1 MSSNNI
7 GSIYATTISSEKYII
22 IASQNIELS
31 GNIIIN
37 NNLQAIGNV
46 KINGNL
52 DASNVYTKNQ
62 VYSKPEIDNSFT
74 NVYTKNQVYS
84 KPEIDNSFTNV
95 YTKNQVY
102 SKSQIDASLSN
113 VYTNSLDVC
122 GNVTFRGSTLYV
134 PSSFTI
140 DPFGYEVNTGTVVI
154 NGNLVVQGET
164 TTINSSVVDI
174 SDKILVLASNASNS
188 LHADGAGFEISG
200 AKVNLLYNNSSN
212 TFRSSIG
219 MSISGN
225 VVPVSNGVGSLG
237 ETGKIWDIAYIRE
250 LNVTNFTNSIDGAK
264 IANGTISST
273 QIENGS
279 ILTVD
284 ISDHAITHAKLSS
297 DCIQSH
303 NIVDGTIMDVDISA
317 NAAIA
322 FSKINASLA
331 ITDTHISATAAI
343 SGSKIANTTIT
354 ATQIANATIT
364 ATQIANT
371 TITGTQIANA
381 SITSDK
387 INQTNNWTFSQ
398 LTSTTANIRDVSATN
413 IEVSGNIVPLLSIT
427 SNLGSS
433 LKRWSKIFANDLSI
447 NTINGQSYSGGSSI
461 VLTSVASNI
470 IPSGTNTYNLGSTTQ
485 FWKNAYINDI
495 CGGNIYSKTEVD
507 SSLLTILNTNHY
519 TKQYGN
525 NLWNQIGGNLSFST
539 TNALFGISNNGRVV
553 GLTVPAFNSN
563 IGRLYVY
570 EISFN
575 GTSYS
580 WETLGV
586 SSEIMVG
593 QTTTD
598 LFGGTGNSKLAFSSD
613 GRIVA
618 VSSTRNDTSGT
629 DTGQIRVFELSANVW
644 TQRGQSINGKPIA
657 SYQLGFNVALSGNGN
672 ILVAVSN
679 SNYGEILAYEL
690 SNNIW
695 IRMGEDITGS
705 TYTDQPGWGALG
717 GYNLGWACALSLDGT
732 TIIAGFGAMNN
743 GSIYYAGRANIYR
756 YNNTTR
762 LWDNIGTIN
771 GLYNRQYFGWQVSI
785 SSDGNTIAVG
795 SRYTNGVSNPS
806 ILQDCGSII
815 VYKYNG
821 GTSWTQ
827 IGQTIF
833 GTAINETIAGVWVS
847 ISNDGT
853 IISFSTSL
861 SVKVFKLY
869 ANSWYQI
876 GQSINRVWD
885 FPGGQL
891 LACALSGDGTTFI
904 HQQFFSNSNNRCT
917 VYGMDKLLALNDL
930 FASSLTINNNIVPF
944 VNNTSSLGTS
954 AIRWSNI
961 FTTNLN
967 VNGTS
972 YDSDDRLK
980 HNEVIITNGLE
991 IIDRLTPKFY
1001 QKTLTMLDAS
1011 YNGDLSGHNWSYETG
1026 LIAQELLQIPDLSFA
1041 VSGGDYYEESH
1052 IYKRQTND
1060 PSNANYDI
1068 SNANYDISNANYDI
1082 CYNLIPQTY
1091 NVNYNAIFVYG
1102 LAAIKELHAKVKAQE
1117 LSLLSQQTI
1126 INSLTTRMEALETN
1140 PNNS

>member
-22 IASQNIELS
+22 IDSQNIELS

-62 VYSKPEIDNSFT
+62 VYSK
-74 NVYTKNQVYS
+74 
-84 KPEIDNSFTNV
+84 
-95 YTKNQVY
+95 
-102 SKSQIDASLSN
+102 SQIDASLSN
-113 VYTNSLDVC
+113 IYTNSLDVSN
-122 GNVTFRGSTLYV
+122 NVTFRGSTLYV

-140 DPFGYEVNTGTVVI
+140 DPVGHGDNTGSVLI
-154 NGNLVVQGET
+154 NGNLVVQGVT

-174 SDKILVLASNASNS
+174 SDKILVLASNATNS
-188 LHADGAGFEISG
+188 VQADGAGFEISG
-200 AKVNLLYNNSSN
+200 AKVNMLYNNSSN

-219 MSISGN
+219 LTISGN

-237 ETGKIWDIAYIRE
+237 ESGKIWDIAYIRE
-250 LNVTNFTNSIDGAK
+250 LNVTNFTNSIDGSK
-264 IANGTISST
+264 IASGTISSL

-284 ISDHAITHAKLSS
+284 ISDHAITYEKIAANAVTNTRIDNGAVTHAKLSS
-297 DCIQSH
+297 DCVQSH

-317 NAAIA
+317 SAAIAFSKINTANAIVNADISASAAIA

-354 ATQIANATIT
+354 ASQIANATIT
-364 ATQIANT
+364 ATQIANA

-398 LTSTTANIRDVSATN
+398 LTSTTANIRDVSAAN
-413 IEVSGNIVPLLSIT
+413 IEVSGNIVPLLDLS

-470 IPSGTNTYNLGSTTQ
+470 IPSVTNTYNLGSTTQ

-495 CGGNIYSKTEVD
+495 CGGNIYSKTDVN
-507 SSLLTILNTNHY
+507 SSLLTVLNTNHY
-519 TKQYGN
+519 TKQYAN

-695 IRMGEDITGS
+695 IRMGQDITGS
-705 TYTDQPGWGALG
+705 TYTDQPGYGALG

-732 TIIAGFGAMNN
+732 TIIAGYGAMNN
-743 GSIYYAGRANIYR
+743 GINYYAGRVYIYR

-762 LWDNIGTIN
+762 LWSNIGIIDGIYT
-771 GLYNRQYFGWQVSI
+771 RQYFGWQVSI

-795 SRYTNGVSNPS
+795 SRYTNGVSNPP

-833 GTAINETIAGVWVS
+833 GSNINETIAGVWVNM
-847 ISNDGT
+847 SNDGT

-861 SVKVFKLY
+861 SVRVYKLY
-869 ANSWYQI
+869 ANTWYQI
-876 GQSINRVWD
+876 GQSINRIWD

-891 LACALSGDGTTFI
+891 LACVLSGDGTTFI

-967 VNGTS
+967 VTGTFTNT
-972 YDSDDRLK
+972 SDDRLK
-980 HNEVIITNGLE
+980 HNEVTIVNGLE

-1001 QKTLTMLDAS
+1001 QKTQNMLDAH
-1011 YNGDLSGHNWSYETG
+1011 YYGDLSGHNWSYETG
-1026 LIAQELLQIPDLSFA
+1026 LIAQELLQISDLSFV
-1041 VSGGDYYEESH
+1041 VSGGDYYEESY

-1060 PSNANYDI
+1060 P

-1117 LSLLSQQTI
+1117 LSLLTQQTI